1 MKAIAK
7 GAAAA
12 LLVGWT
18 VLAHATDYTAR
29 LVLDGGLPPLRVGSS
44 QLDGPHNLDG
54 DWASSSERNALALA
68 RDQVGID
75 EAGLAVWDGWRGGPG
90 IHNSGGPPTTLG
102 ETIARAYE
110 LDYFGSGS
118 AAVHLQGISA
128 SGRAKAGNGTEL
140 KMSAEWHRGFSL
152 GAGVTMSFATL
163 CTLSILGDA
172 LPLETSTWFNID
184 ATNSFASLTMA
195 DLGNRVSAS
204 LAASITSAF
213 GGSLSDVFS
222 YRLGDG
228 GSFVLS
234 ITNPTDHVMTGWM
247 NAGTY
252 VEVSAPIPEPAT
264 VVLLALG
271 VAVVG
276 ASARRSRRRA

>member
-7 GAAAA
+7 SAAAA
-12 LLVGWT
+12 LLVGWA

-29 LVLDGGLPPLRVGSS
+29 LVLDGGLPPLRFSS
-44 QLDGPHNLDG
+44 PEFNGPHSLDG
-54 DWASSSERNALALA
+54 DWASLSERTASARA

-75 EAGLAVWDGWRGGPG
+75 EAGLASWDGWRGSPG
-90 IHNSGGPPTTLG
+90 LHNSSGPPPTLG
-102 ETIARAYE
+102 ETIARSYA
-110 LDYFGSGS
+110 LDYYGSGS
-118 AAVHLQGISA
+118 AEVYLYGLSA
-128 SGRAKAGNGTEL
+128 TGRAKAGNGSEL
-140 KMSAEWHRGFSL
+140 NMSAEWRRGFSL

-172 LPLETSTWFNID
+172 LPLEAATWFNID

-204 LAASITSAF
+204 LFASITSAY

-234 ITNPTDHVMTGWM
+234 ITNPTDNVMTGWM

-252 VEVSAPIPEPAT
+252 VDVSAPIPEPGT

-271 VAVVG
+271 VAVVSV
-276 ASARRSRRRA
+276 SARRSRRRA